1 MGQVDFEFRPDVP
14 VFDADV
20 ALGRR
25 HDRRVAVDSV
35 EGTLEAM
42 DRAGV
47 DRAHVYAPHAAGYD
61 STHGCWAWR
70 CSPPGR
76 GRPRR

>member
-35 EGTLEAM
+35 EGTLEEI

-47 DRAHVYAPHAAGYD
+47 DRP
-61 STHGCWAWR
+61 R
-70 CSPPGR
+70 LRSPR
-76 GRPRR
+76 GGVRLDPRLLGLEL

>member
-1 MGQVDFEFRPDVP
+1 MP

-35 EGTLEAM
+35 EGTLEEM
-42 DRAGV
+42 DRSGV

-61 STHGCWAWR
+61 STHGNELLVRTDCWSRTVEPLGIALNTR
-70 CSPPGR
+70 T
-76 GRPRR
+76 